1 MKYFTAVENR
11 KGSMYYEFF
20 KGKWDGKT
28 FWKNDSICVH
38 DDVWY
43 GLEIDL
49 IIISAIPK
57 YAPFGET
64 EVIETQWNTV
74 LEAAKE
80 KGGETYAAILEADVW
95 VKENFKEHKVFTILG
110 L

>member
-1 MKYFTAVENR
+1 M
-11 KGSMYYEFF
+11 
-20 KGKWDGKT
+20 
-28 FWKNDSICVH
+28 
-38 DDVWY
+38 
-43 GLEIDL
+43 